1 MTNRIPKPSISRLCK
16 IYSLL
21 EELEGNGA
29 SSVSSN
35 EIGEKIWVGSHSVR
49 KDISYIGE
57 IGTVGSGYEIAKLKK
72 HIGEKLGLNVERK
85 ACVVGLGKL
94 GTAILQ
100 NEKLFSNNFKIVAG
114 FDSSINKIETLV
126 THIPVYPAYELADII
141 RKQGIEMAVI
151 TVPGHASR
159 DIIDRLV
166 EGGIR
171 GIVNFSSVPLHATY
185 KEKVYVSNFDIAG
198 EFRFL
203 SALFTMEQQ
212 HHG

>member
-1 MTNRIPKPSISRLCK
+1 MTSRIPKPSIGRLCK

-21 EELEGNGA
+21 EELEASGA
-29 SSVSSN
+29 VSVSSN
-35 EIGEKIWVGSHSVR
+35 EIGAKIGFGSHSVR
-49 KDISYIGE
+49 KDISFLGE
-57 IGTVGSGYEIAKLKK
+57 VGTVGSGYEIAKLKK
-72 HIGEKLGLNVERK
+72 HIGDKLGLTVERR

-100 NEKLFSNNFKIVAG
+100 NDKLFTNNFKIVAG
-114 FDSSINKIETLV
+114 FDSSINKLETMI
-126 THIPVYPAYELADII
+126 THIPVYPAYELADVI
-141 RKQGIEMAVI
+141 RKQAIELAVI

-159 DIIDRLV
+159 DIVDRLV

-185 KEKVYVSNFDIAG
+185 KEKVYVSNVDIVG

-203 SALFTMEQQ
+203 SALFTMDQ
-212 HHG
+212 HGN

>member
-1 MTNRIPKPSISRLCK
+1 MTDRIPKPSIDRLCK

-21 EELEGNGA
+21 EELEAQGA
-29 SSVSSN
+29 VSISSN
-35 EIGEKIWVGSHSVR
+35 EIGEKIGFGSHSVR
-49 KDISYIGE
+49 KDISCLGE
-57 IGTVGSGYEIAKLKK
+57 VGRVGSGYEIVKLKK
-72 HIGEKLGLNVERK
+72 HIGEKLGLDVERK

-114 FDSSINKIETLV
+114 FDSNINKIETMV
-126 THIPVYPAYELADII
+126 THIPVYPAYELAAVI
-141 RKQGIEMAVI
+141 RQQAIELAVI
-151 TVPGHASR
+151 TVPGHASG
-159 DIIDRLV
+159 DIVDRLV

-203 SALFTMEQQ
+203 SALFTVEPR
-212 HHG
+212 